1 MPVSLGD
8 VRLTFAGTIQV
19 DGTVEY
25 VHPLHNLAV
34 VRYDPRQLGE
44 TPIKAVQFAK
54 RLPAT
59 GETVH
64 VIGLQGDNRV
74 ASQQAT
80 VASIGPVGFP
90 LSRTLQFRD
99 ANLEIL
105 RLVNGPADYD
115 GIIVDKRGDLA
126 ALWSSFAYEDGREVV
141 QQNLGVPASL
151 VQDMLEYA
159 RGERTLYSAEIEF
172 GLLSLAEARQLGLA
186 EAWIERVTAHNP
198 KRRTVLTVDRLVAGS
213 PAATL
218 LEPGDLLLAVDGK
231 VVNSFADV
239 NDVVRAPEVSLTL
252 WRAGKEQTLP
262 LETVPLSGRD
272 VDRVLVW
279 AGATLQAPH
288 RPMAVQR
295 GIEPHGV
302 FIAFFMYG
310 SPASRYKLWAGRR
323 ITEVDGIPVPDL
335 DAFIRAVSGRPDGA
349 SLRLKTVSW
358 NDAVDIISLRLDQHY
373 WPAYELR
380 RNETGWKRIASRCPR
395 VIPDAAEIE
404 RAVALL
410 NAGELVAFPTETVY
424 GLGADASSA
433 AAVARIFAAKGRPE
447 SHPLIV
453 HFSGLA
459 AARAWAAD
467 VPEPAARLAEAFWP
481 GPLTLVLPKS
491 ALVPAAVT
499 GGQASVALRAPAHP
513 LARALLAAF
522 GRGIAAPSAN
532 RYGRISPT
540 RASDVREEL
549 GAKVAMVLDGGD
561 CAVGLESTIVA
572 CLDGRVTLLRPGSIS
587 RSQVVDVV
595 GQLDEPGADAPRAP
609 GRERSHYA
617 PGTPLA
623 IVEAAELRPAVAAAL
638 ARGPARR
645 RARAQCADD
654 GGRFDLAPHAGG
666 VARLRPRA
674 LCGAARAGRRGCG
687 PDTRRG
693 GAGRRRLGRDRRSHY
708 AGGRTRRS
716 GRGCAVSGP

>member
-1 MPVSLGD
+1 M
-8 VRLTFAGTIQV
+8 RLTFAGTIQV

-105 RLVNGPADYD
+105 RLVNGPADFD
-115 GIIVDKRGDLA
+115 GIIVDKRGDVA

-239 NDVVRAPEVSLTL
+239 NAVVRAPEVSLTI

-262 LETVPLSGRD
+262 LKTVRAVRARRRPRAGVGGRD
-272 VDRVLVW
+272 A
-279 AGATLQAPH
+279 AGAAPADGRAARHRAARRLHRLLHVRLAGLALQALGRAAHH
-288 RPMAVQR
+288 RGGRHPGARPRRLHPRRVR
-295 GIEPHGV
+295 
-302 FIAFFMYG
+302 A
-310 SPASRYKLWAGRR
+310 AGR
-323 ITEVDGIPVPDL
+323 
-335 DAFIRAVSGRPDGA
+335 
-349 SLRLKTVSW
+349 
-358 NDAVDIISLRLDQHY
+358 
-373 WPAYELR
+373 
-380 RNETGWKRIASRCPR
+380 
-395 VIPDAAEIE
+395 
-404 RAVALL
+404 
-410 NAGELVAFPTETVY
+410 
-424 GLGADASSA
+424 
-433 AAVARIFAAKGRPE
+433 
-447 SHPLIV
+447 
-453 HFSGLA
+453 GLA
-459 AARAWAAD
+459 APQDRELERLGRHHHA
-467 VPEPAARLAEAFWP
+467 AARP
-481 GPLTLVLPKS
+481 
-491 ALVPAAVT
+491 
-499 GGQASVALRAPAHP
+499 
-513 LARALLAAF
+513 ALLA
-522 GRGIAAPSAN
+522 GLRAAPQ
-532 RYGRISPT
+532 RDR
-540 RASDVREEL
+540 
-549 GAKVAMVLDGGD
+549 
-561 CAVGLESTIVA
+561 LEA
-572 CLDGRVTLLRPGSIS
+572 HPARVM
-587 RSQVVDVV
+587 
-595 GQLDEPGADAPRAP
+595 P
-609 GRERSHYA
+609 GRRTRS
-617 PGTPLA
+617 
-623 IVEAAELRPAVAAAL
+623 
-638 ARGPARR
+638 RGPSP
-645 RARAQCADD
+645 C
-654 GGRFDLAPHAGG
+654 
-666 VARLRPRA
+666 
-674 LCGAARAGRRGCG
+674 
-687 PDTRRG
+687 
-693 GAGRRRLGRDRRSHY
+693 
-708 AGGRTRRS
+708 
-716 GRGCAVSGP
+716 